1 MIQLRLTLLNT
12 SILTAFGDY
21 RYEPLSLNEAR
32 ALVREFDVANKPI
45 ESAIG
50 HQSTAELLSTLL
62 EFQVPQNRVE
72 FKQTADDLGLVLK
85 LKQRPPPGKILSRE
99 EIEEIGYEFGL
110 ITRLA

>member
-1 MIQLRLTLLNT
+1 
-12 SILTAFGDY
+12 
-21 RYEPLSLNEAR
+21 
-32 ALVREFDVANKPI
+32 
-45 ESAIG
+45 
-50 HQSTAELLSTLL
+50 
-62 EFQVPQNRVE
+62 VPQNRVE